1 MRANNDTGGAVGNV
15 SNFEVQMFMNAAG
28 AFQRGSSSKQLYSE
42 LIKMRASGIEAMKF
56 NRKKY
61 IGLYGQTDA
70 NRTGMMNYDIDSYDK
85 GEPRTLDEAL
95 KAAGIDSF
103 NERKATKKITQEKDK
118 KLFDRRNLLIQK
130 GIL

>member
-1 MRANNDTGGAVGNV
+1 
-15 SNFEVQMFMNAAG
+15 
-28 AFQRGSSSKQLYSE
+28 
-42 LIKMRASGIEAMKF
+42 MRASGIEAMKF

-118 KLFDRRNLLIQK
+118 KLFDRRNLLLQR
-130 GIL
+130 GVL